1 VSLLFARL
9 FKYHSSNCLTI
20 AYTRTKQSYAAS
32 LCTFILPV
40 MRGVIPKKMKITPL
54 KEHPIQGTVTD
65 ITKQYVLRCDRE
77 KPSNNPPETEKE
89 IGAVLDN

>member
-1 VSLLFARL
+1 MPSEIQHGYNKLLHADSVSCRGFCKKTQKRAPT
-9 FKYHSSNCLTI
+9 YS
-20 AYTRTKQSYAAS
+20 AGEQ
-32 LCTFILPV
+32 
-40 MRGVIPKKMKITPL
+40 GVIPKKMKITPL